1 MLEPSG
7 IVANNIRTTR
17 SMTKIT
23 AKTQRKQ
30 LNKKPLE
37 GAQKTS
43 AVKPS
48 KKVSKP
54 KETQQE
60 AHKREEE
67 LIESGNTEEILK
79 EVTKVF
85 FPQHTSIYLLPPFHP

>member
-1 MLEPSG
+1 
-7 IVANNIRTTR
+7 
-17 SMTKIT
+17 MTKIT

-67 LIESGNTEEILK
+67 LIESGNAEEILK

-85 FPQHTSIYLLPPFHP
+85 FPQHTSIYLFPPFHP